1 MATPQSAAVPSEPMR
16 SFEAERRRHLIE
28 ATIETVSDVGFKAA
42 SLGEIAR
49 RAGVSQGLFAH
60 YFGDKDGL
68 LEATLRFMAAR
79 LARAT
84 AARLRAARTP
94 LERVLAVPESALAPE
109 EFDPRTSAV
118 WLAFWG
124 QIMHSEPYRR
134 VQSIYQQ
141 RMRANL
147 RYGLR
152 PLIAAERLE
161 ISVSFIAA
169 TIDGLWLQS
178 HSTGLCRSDGSEA
191 RSIVRDLVTLL
202 IAREGAASQTA
213 APAPLAS
220 AAAPSTPAR
229 PWSSSESG
237 GSPAWRTAT
246 RAERGEVLRRVALR
260 LREERKAI
268 ARLEARDAGRP
279 VADVEA
285 HDLPRVIRAFERA
298 AEQAA
303 APAADR
309 VDFGGG
315 RSGWAERSPPTS
327 VLAPVHWSAPLLLA
341 SRLAAPALAEGA
353 AAVACS
359 AARKTRALSRL
370 AEIAREAGAPDDAFA
385 VLGGDDADRAV
396 RAAGGPSTG
405 WADAPRKSAVLV
417 TECADLGRAAVEIVR
432 GARRFA
438 RARALSETF
447 VFVADAVRPALVDRL
462 RTELAALVVGDPVDP
477 AVQVGPMISRDQLER
492 ALALIE
498 AARRDGARVKLGGRA
513 GDLGARSR
521 AAVLKPTLLDNGHED
536 MAIARTPLFAPIVLT
551 CGVATDADAAARLK
565 ALGPGLS
572 LGVYAGDV
580 ARARRLTR
588 HAEAAVCRINDGE
601 DRFAWGEEDWL
612 EADADAFGQV
622 RRTLACDAAAD

>member
-1 MATPQSAAVPSEPMR
+1 MAPPQSAASPSEPMR

-84 AARLRAARTP
+84 AARLRAALTP

-152 PLIAAERLE
+152 PLVDPARLE

-178 HSTGLCRSDGSEA
+178 HSTGVVRSDGSEA
-191 RSIVRDLVTLL
+191 RSIVRELVTLL
-202 IAREGAASQTA
+202 ITREGAARQAA
-213 APAPLAS
+213 APAQP
-220 AAAPSTPAR
+220 AAVAPSTPAR
-229 PWSSSESG
+229 PWLSSDAG
-237 GSPAWRTAT
+237 GSAAWRTAA

-260 LREERKAI
+260 LRDERKAI

-298 AEQAA
+298 AERAA
-303 APAADR
+303 APAADH

-315 RSGWAERSPPTS
+315 RRGWADRSPPAS

-341 SRLAAPALAEGA
+341 SRLVAPALAEGA

-370 AEIAREAGAPDDAFA
+370 AEIAREAGAPEGAFA
-385 VLGGDDADRAV
+385 VLGGDDAERAV

-417 TECADLGRAAVEIVR
+417 TADADLDRAAAEIVR

-438 RARALSETF
+438 RARALSETL
-447 VFVADAVRPALVDRL
+447 VFVADAVRPAFVERL
-462 RTELAALVVGDPVDP
+462 RAEIAALVVGDPMDP
-477 AVQVGPMISRDQLER
+477 VVEVGPMVSRDQLER

-513 GDLGARSR
+513 GDLGGRSR
-521 AAVLKPTLLDNGHED
+521 AAVLKPTLLDDGHEG
-536 MAIARTPLFAPIVLT
+536 MAVARTPLFAPIVLT
-551 CGVATDADAAARLK
+551 CGFATEADAAARLK

-580 ARARRLTR
+580 ARARRLAR
-588 HAEAAVCRINDGE
+588 AAEAAVCRINDGGGG
-601 DRFAWGEEDWL
+601 FASAEEDWL
-612 EADADAFGQV
+612 EPDAGAFGRV
-622 RRTLACDAAAD
+622 RRTLACEQDAD

>member
-1 MATPQSAAVPSEPMR
+1 MAPPQSAAVPSEPMR

-152 PLIAAERLE
+152 PLVDPARLE

-178 HSTGLCRSDGSEA
+178 HSTGVVRSDGSEA
-191 RSIVRDLVTLL
+191 RSIVRELVTLL
-202 IAREGAASQTA
+202 IAREGASSPASV
-213 APAPLAS
+213 PAQ

-229 PWSSSESG
+229 SWRSSDAG
-237 GSPAWRTAT
+237 GSLAWRTAT
-246 RAERGEVLRRVALR
+246 RGERGEVLRRVALR
-260 LREERKAI
+260 LRDERKAI
-268 ARLEARDAGRP
+268 ARLEARDTGRP

-303 APAADR
+303 APAADH

-315 RSGWAERSPPTS
+315 RSGWADRCPPAS
-327 VLAPVHWSAPLLLA
+327 ILAPAHWSAPLLLA
-341 SRLAAPALAEGA
+341 SRGVGPALAEGA
-353 AAVACS
+353 TAVACS

-370 AEIAREAGAPDDAFA
+370 AAIAREAGAPEGAFE
-385 VLGGDDADRAV
+385 VLGGDDADRAA
-396 RAAGGPSTG
+396 RAAGGPSVG

-417 TECADLGRAAVEIVR
+417 TDDADVARAAFEIAR

-438 RARALSETF
+438 RARALSETI
-447 VFVADAVRPALVDRL
+447 VFVAEAARQTLVERL
-462 RTELAALVVGDPVDP
+462 RAEMAALAMGDPMDP
-477 AVQVGPMISRDQLER
+477 AVEVGPMASRDQLER

-513 GDLGARSR
+513 EDPGARSR
-521 AAVLKPTLLDNGHED
+521 AAFLKPTLLDDGHED
-536 MAIARTPLFAPIVLT
+536 MAIARAPVFAPIVLT
-551 CGVATDADAAARLK
+551 CGVATNADAAARLR

-572 LGVYAGDV
+572 LGVYVGDV
-580 ARARRLTR
+580 ARARRLAR
-588 HAEAAVCRINDGE
+588 DAEAAVCRINDWG
-601 DRFAWGEEDWL
+601 RGFAAAEEDWL
-612 EADADAFGQV
+612 DPGASVYGRV
-622 RRTLACDAAAD
+622 RRTLACDADAG